1 MNTEHRV
8 QFNINQL
15 KFLEEVFPMKP
26 LEINQDISTRLLIR
40 EGERRVIN
48 KIKERIPKEDLSWR
62 QNQVIQ
68 TLK

>member
-1 MNTEHRV
+1 MELEHRV

-48 KIKERIPKEDLSWR
+48 KIKERIPKEDLAWM